1 MRSRDERG
9 SALVEV
15 VWLAILLLVPLV
27 YVLLA
32 VFDVQRGSFG
42 ITAASRAAGRAYV
55 LAPDDEAGLRQARA
69 AARVALADQGM
80 ADAPFDLDIRCE
92 PEPRNCHARG
102 STVTVRLSTR
112 VLLPMAPQALGGDA
126 PSFALDATHRVPV
139 GRYQEGG

>member
-1 MRSRDERG
+1 MKSSDEQG

-15 VWLAILLLVPLV
+15 VWLALLLLVPLV
-27 YVLLA
+27 YVMLA

-55 LAPDDEAGLRQARA
+55 LAPDDAEGLRRARA

-80 ADAPFDLDIRCE
+80 AEAPFELEVRCE
-92 PEPRNCHARG
+92 PEPRDCHARG
-102 STVTVRLSTR
+102 STVTIRLSTR

-139 GRYQEGG
+139 GRYREAR